1 MHIPSAMP
9 MTALG
14 LTLGALS
21 FLVSKYLTRPACDWN
36 PPSFF
41 LAMGWERTDSL

>member
-1 MHIPSAMP
+1 MHIPSARP
-9 MTALG
+9 MTVFG
-14 LTLGALS
+14 PTLGDLS

-41 LAMGWERTDSL
+41 LAIG